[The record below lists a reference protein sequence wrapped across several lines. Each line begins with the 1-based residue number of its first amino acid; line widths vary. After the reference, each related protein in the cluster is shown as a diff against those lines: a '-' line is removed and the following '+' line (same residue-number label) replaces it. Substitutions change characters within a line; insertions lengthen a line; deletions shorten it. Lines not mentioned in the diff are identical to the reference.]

1 MSKYISIFFLTIMVV
16 FALYMIFGSIF
27 MAGGNSAEEAVYT
40 VGLIII
46 ILISFLISQTYYL
59 IDLIRKKK

>member
-27 MAGGNSAEEAVYT
+27 MAGV
-40 VGLIII
+40 
-46 ILISFLISQTYYL
+46 IL
-59 IDLIRKKK
+59 RKRQSIQ